1 MENNESAPAPET
13 AGSEQVPL
21 IAASSGAIRLSNGMV
36 GKEFSA
42 RIDVGGRGVDVHEI
56 VDAEAARQLDS
67 LGLVSTL
74 VDGVLVLSGTPV
86 REGEH
91 EFRLRASGSE
101 VAVSWFVNSDPRSL
115 WRSLEPDPSL
125 GYRKE
130 HVAAS
135 RVTTADFDVYG
146 ASRRGRSHAHEGKFR
161 EDDFAFSAV
170 GEWLVAVV
178 ADGAGSARFSR
189 EGSRLACKGA
199 IGSLT
204 ESVPKFFNEA
214 LERAAIDCAGGDEA
228 ANRQVRNVL
237 YQVLCGAA
245 FDAYKMIEQ
254 LAGSGS
260 HSIKDYATTLLLT
273 ACRRMA
279 EGTLVATFWIGD
291 GAIAVL
297 QEGGRS
303 ATLMGRPDGGEFS
316 GQTRFLTM
324 PDIVSD
330 SHEML
335 QRIEFVLAKDLSA
348 VMLMSDGVS
357 DPKFGTD
364 NRLLSPESWGGLWAE
379 IQEAIAPEDRE
390 APEQR
395 LLRWLDF
402 WSAGEHD
409 DRTLVVIRPSTR
421 S

>member
-1 MENNESAPAPET
+1 MQPIKLALFAAIIRRPAVEHACVVDDQRLRPPERENELVGRIVDVIADRFDRTLRTGRDIEFDGLVDAKANAHTLAGAPEHRRLHGVT
-13 AGSEQVPL
+13 L
-21 IAASSGAIRLSNGMV
+21 AAHRHHRLEEIRQIVRVL
-36 GKEFSA
+36 A
-42 RIDVGGRGVDVHEI
+42 ADII
-56 VDAEAARQLDS
+56 VDPRTVDERRRAA
-67 LGLVSTL
+67 V
-74 VDGVLVLSGTPV
+74 
-86 REGEH
+86 
-91 EFRLRASGSE
+91 AS
-101 VAVSWFVNSDPRSL
+101 
-115 WRSLEPDPSL
+115 
-125 GYRKE
+125 
-130 HVAAS
+130 
-135 RVTTADFDVYG
+135 
-146 ASRRGRSHAHEGKFR
+146 
-161 EDDFAFSAV
+161 
-170 GEWLVAVV
+170 V

-189 EGSRLACKGA
+189 EGSRLACERA
-199 IGSLT
+199 VESMT
-204 ESVPKFFNEA
+204 ESVPKFFNEE
-214 LERAAIDCAGGDEA
+214 LDRAAINCTGGDEA

-245 FDAYKMIEQ
+245 FDAYKVIEL

-324 PDIVSD
+324 PDILSD

-335 QRIEFVLAKDLSA
+335 RRIEFVLVKDLSA

-364 NRLLSPESWGGLWAE
+364 NRLLSAESWGGLWAE
-379 IQEAIAPEDRE
+379 IQETIAPKESE
-390 APEQR
+390 VPEQR
-395 LLRWLDF
+395 LLHWLDF

-409 DRTLVVIRPSTR
+409 DRTLVVIRPAAHS
-421 S
+421 